1 MPYGAETPFILL
13 ARCKVKADQLEAY
26 LAMAQIA
33 DGGVNQTE
41 PGMLHH
47 TFDQDPNDAHTFVWS
62 EVYANDAAL
71 LFHLDNPP
79 LLDFVEKHLQLGDG
93 LAIEVYGTLAQ
104 ETKDKFDEVG
114 KAVGFEVT
122 YFDTKFGFSR
132 VGKNE

>member
-47 TFDQDPNDAHTFVWS
+47 TFDQDPNDA
-62 EVYANDAAL
+62 AL
-71 LFHLDNPP
+71 VFHLENPP

-104 ETKDKFDEVG
+104 GTKDKFDEVG
-114 KAVGFEVT
+114 RAVGFEVT